1 MQSIVRLMSGII
13 AATAA
18 FTVGEF
24 THLIGVDSLPG
35 RFGVFVLVYIVV
47 AIIAD
52 RAMRHYGTGK
62 K

>member
-1 MQSIVRLMSGII
+1 MSGII